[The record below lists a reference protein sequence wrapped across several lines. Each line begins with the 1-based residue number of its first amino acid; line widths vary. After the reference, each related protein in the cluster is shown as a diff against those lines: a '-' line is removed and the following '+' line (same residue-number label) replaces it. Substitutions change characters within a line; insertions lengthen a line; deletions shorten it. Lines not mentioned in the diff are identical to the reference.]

1 MLLQYILQEQ
11 TDITEPQGQIVR
23 ELSQYRK
30 SHPVGPS
37 IQYAVWDRANGT
49 RAWWMVSMA

>member
-1 MLLQYILQEQ
+1 MLLHYILQEQ

-37 IQYAVWDRANGT
+37 NQYAVWDRANGT
-49 RAWWMVSMA
+49 RVWWMVSMA